1 MNEAEQREL
10 QRKHAEEHNR
20 VMKRFILWGS
30 VKLLILSAI
39 SAAFVYWY
47 MYA

>member
-1 MNEAEQREL
+1 MDEAEQREL
-10 QRKHAEEHNR
+10 QKKHAEEHIR

-39 SAAFVYWY
+39 STAFVYWY
-47 MYA
+47 MYS

>member
-1 MNEAEQREL
+1 MDEEQQREL
-10 QRKHAEEHNR
+10 QRKHAEEQNR
-20 VMKRFILWGS
+20 VMMQFILWGS